1 MKIAKRW
8 QDVIKSPEQYN
19 DVNKSDLSKI
29 VSKLS
34 SVANKRLRRMDE
46 KGIKYSGYSGS
57 DEISGVKK
65 FGALGKSLGQLR
77 AEYKRLVGFL
87 ESPISSLTGRK
98 EQYYETVK
106 RLWERGDKTLKSQL
120 GKKPTRREAYK
131 EYEKSY
137 EQPKQTASEKTN
149 EFDIPTQADI
159 FNEVSRLFQIMREE
173 QWLSKSEMLYQIR
186 VSSQIR
192 EYFEEQVYRARLYNM
207 DVIEWVRKDLG
218 VDNIYEE
225 SPNRGTSTSQFF

>member
-19 DVNKSDLSKI
+19 DVTKSDLSKV

-46 KGIKYSGYSGS
+46 KGIKYSGYSGA

-106 RLWERGDKTLKSQL
+106 RLWERGDKTIKSQI

-131 EYEKSY
+131 EYEQSY
-137 EQPKQTASEKTN
+137 NRTDEDDEIDET
-149 EFDIPTQADI
+149 DI

-173 QWLSKSEMLYQIR
+173 QWISKSDMLYQIR
-186 VSSQIR
+186 ASSQIR
-192 EYFEEQVYRARLYNM
+192 DYFEEQVYAARLNNM
-207 DVIEWVRKDLG
+207 DVIEWVRNDLG
-218 VDNIYEE
+218 IDSMYEE
-225 SPNRGTSTSQFF
+225 TPDTSTSTSQFF